1 MKIVIMG
8 AGGVGGYYGGLLAH
22 AGHDVTFVARGAHL
36 EAMRSNGLHI
46 KSVHG
51 DLHLEPVQATD
62 DPAGAG
68 SPDWIFVCVKT
79 RDTDHAAEMLHP
91 LVGPHTVVTS
101 LQNGIDAAERI
112 GTVIGMEHVVGGVT
126 WISSAVEAP
135 GVIRQ
140 VSAFRRVVLG
150 EMDGQATQRAQA
162 LVQALAETGV
172 TAELSP
178 DIRQV
183 LWTKFLFIA
192 VISGVGSL
200 TRLPIGAYRGLPET
214 RALLVS
220 LMHEVKAVARAAG
233 VTLAPD
239 VVESTLALIDG
250 AAADIVPS
258 MQRDVMAGR
267 PSELESL
274 IGVMGRKGRE
284 LGVPTPAADV
294 VYAALLPVELA
305 AHK

>member
-1 MKIVIMG
+1 LKIIIMG

-51 DLHLEPVQATD
+51 DLHLKPVQATD
-62 DPAGAG
+62 DPAEAGGA
-68 SPDWIFVCVKT
+68 DWILVCVKT
-79 RDTDHAAEMLHP
+79 RDTDHAAEMLRP
-91 LVGPHTVVTS
+91 LVGPQTIVTS

-112 GTVIGMEHVVGGVT
+112 GAVVGMEHVVGGAT

-150 EMDGQATQRAQA
+150 ELDGTLTQRTQT
-162 LVQALAETGV
+162 LVHTLAETGV
-172 TAELSP
+172 AAELAP

-200 TRLPIGAYRGLPET
+200 TRLPIGAYRGMPET

-220 LMHEVKAVARAAG
+220 LMHEVQAVARADG

-258 MQRDVMAGR
+258 MQRDVMAGS

-294 VYAALLPVELA
+294 VYAALLPVECKA
-305 AHK
+305 RK